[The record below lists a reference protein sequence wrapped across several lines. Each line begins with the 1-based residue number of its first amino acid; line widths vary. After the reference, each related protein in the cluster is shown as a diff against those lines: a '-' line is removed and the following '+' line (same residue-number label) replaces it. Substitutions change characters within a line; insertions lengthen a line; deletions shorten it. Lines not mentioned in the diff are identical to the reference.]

1 MDFARLRFARELAEL
16 ERLLRLSRIDF
27 EAAKG
32 EWERF
37 KKGNDEWHKIR
48 VELKELGL

>member
-1 MDFARLRFARELAEL
+1 MTVDFARLRFARELAEL
-16 ERLLRLSRIDF
+16 ERLLRLSRVDF

-37 KKGNDEWHKIR
+37 RKG
-48 VELKELGL
+48 KEA

>member
-16 ERLLRLSRIDF
+16 ERLLRLSRVDF

-32 EWERF
+32 EWEQF
-37 KKGNDEWHKIR
+37 KKGREA
-48 VELKELGL
+48 